1 MSPTEIV
8 IGGQSLGDKNP
19 AYVIAEIGINH
30 NGDVELA
37 KSLIDVAQEAGCQAV
52 KFQKRSPDLSTPE
65 SQKSKLRDTPWG
77 TMTYLDYKRKVEFES
92 MEYEILSDHAARA
105 GLQWFASPWDI
116 PSVEFL
122 ESHNVPAH
130 KIASACITDILLLK
144 AIAETGKP
152 VIMSTGMSTIA
163 EIDKAVEILGSDNL
177 VIMHSTSTYPLN
189 PEEANLRMIG
199 TLKDRYGVPV
209 GYSGHETGLQVSLAA
224 VTLGAV
230 AIERHVTLD
239 RAMWGSDHAASL
251 EPNGLKKLIRDIRI
265 VESALGDG
273 IKKVYPSE
281 QPSLDKLR
289 K

>member
-1 MSPTEIV
+1 MSPTKIA
-8 IGGQSLGDKNP
+8 IGGQSVGVDHP

-30 NGDVELA
+30 NGDLDLA

-77 TMTYLDYKRKVEFES
+77 TMTYLDYKRRVEFES
-92 MEYEILSDHAARA
+92 MEYEALSDHAARA
-105 GLQWFASPWDI
+105 GLHWFASPWDI
-116 PSVEFL
+116 PSVDFL

-130 KIASACITDILLLK
+130 KIASACITDVLLLK

-163 EIDKAVEILGSDNL
+163 QIDKAVEILGSDNL

-230 AIERHVTLD
+230 AIERHITLD

-281 QPSLDKLR
+281 QPSIDKLR